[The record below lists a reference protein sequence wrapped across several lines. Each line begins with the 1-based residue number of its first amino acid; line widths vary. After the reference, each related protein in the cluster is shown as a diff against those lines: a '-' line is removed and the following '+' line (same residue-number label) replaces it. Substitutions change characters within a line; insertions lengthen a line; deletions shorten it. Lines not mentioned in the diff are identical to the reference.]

1 MAINKETKKSVI
13 SQYKINSSDTGSEQ
27 VQVALLTEN
36 ISNLTEHLKI
46 NKKDFSSKR
55 GLFKMISRR
64 RKILKYLES
73 ENKDQ
78 YKELIKRLG
87 LKK

>member
-1 MAINKETKKSVI
+1 MAIIKEK
-13 SQYKINSSDTGSEQ
+13 KINIISEYRINESDTGSEQ
-27 VQVALLTEN
+27 LQVALLTAN
-36 ISNLTEHLKI
+36 ISNLTVHLQK
-46 NKKDFSSKR
+46 NKKDYSSKH

-64 RKILKYLES
+64 RKFLKYLES
-73 ENKDQ
+73 KNKGQ